1 MFSQFTNKIFD
12 LATAIHMKN
21 TKTLLLFAIIIFSF
35 SCKKEEKKEDK
46 MKRPALEIEAFRAKT
61 GEIENIIKTTGNIL
75 PAEMI
80 DLKTEIAGRIEK
92 LNIQEGKKVTKGTL
106 LVLIDDTELQ
116 AQLRKLQAQL
126 KLADETEKRQK
137 ELLSI
142 NGISKVEYDQAY
154 TNLETIKADIDLT
167 NSKIRKSRIIAPFNG
182 TIGLR
187 NVSEGAYVSIGTVI
201 SSLVQLDPLKIE
213 FNVPEKYATFIY
225 DGMPVNFNIVGNN
238 ETFMA
243 KVFAYQPQI
252 TQDSRSL
259 TVRAI
264 LPNPKGQI
272 IPGAFA
278 DLRIELEKIDKA
290 LMIPTYCLV
299 PLLNGQNLYVIK
311 GGIATQVQ
319 VEIGIRTSE
328 QIQIVSGIIDGDSI
342 ATTGLLA
349 LKDKMPVIVKKI
361 INE

>member
-1 MFSQFTNKIFD
+1 
-12 LATAIHMKN
+12 MKN
-21 TKTLLLFAIIIFSF
+21 AKTILLLGIIIFLF
-35 SCKKEEKKEDK
+35 SCKKEEKKEGG
-46 MKRPALEIEAFRAKT
+46 MKRPAIEIEAFRAIS
-61 GEIENIIKTTGNIL
+61 GEVENIIKTTGNIL

-80 DLKTEIAGRIEK
+80 ELKSEIAGRIDK
-92 LNIQEGKKVTKGTL
+92 LNIMEGKRVKTGTI
-106 LVLIDDTELQ
+106 LVQLDDSELQ
-116 AQLRKLQAQL
+116 AQLRKLQAEL
-126 KLADETEKRQK
+126 KLAEETEKRQR

-167 NSKIRKSRIIAPFNG
+167 NSKIRKSRIVAPFDG

-187 NVSEGAYVSIGTVI
+187 NVSQGAYVSVGTIV

-213 FNVPEKYATFIY
+213 FNVPEKYATYIY
-225 DGMPVNFNIVGNN
+225 DGLPVEFNIVGNK
-238 ETFMA
+238 ETFQA
-243 KVFAYQPQI
+243 KVFAFQPQI

-264 LPNPKGQI
+264 MPNPKGQL

-278 DLRIELEKIDKA
+278 DLRIQLEKIEKA
-290 LMIPTYCLV
+290 MMIPTYCLV

-311 GGIATQVQ
+311 GNTATLVQ
-319 VEIGIRTSE
+319 VEIGIRTAE
-328 QIQIVSGIIDGDSI
+328 QIQIVSGISAGDTI